1 MISLE
6 NISIGFQEKVLFD
19 NLTWRI
25 PRGSRIGLV
34 GNNGTGKTT
43 LFRTI
48 VGFVHPDKGNITLP
62 RNRRIGYLPQDL
74 IELKSNIDLI
84 SYLKEK
90 SGIAKLE
97 HSLKA
102 CEEHLTSLSAESNKY
117 QAALKKYEK
126 ISNLFEIRG
135 GYTFST
141 QAHKVLKGLG
151 FREKDFTRQC
161 TEFSGGWKMRIILA
175 SILLSSPDIVL
186 LDEPTNHLD
195 TESLEWLEGW
205 LINFSG
211 TIIVISHDRYFM
223 DKLMTQIAELAHQ
236 RLTIYQGNFSYYL
249 KEKIKRQELLQ
260 KEAKNQQE
268 KITKTQA
275 FIERFRYKN
284 TKAAQVQSRI
294 KMLEKI
300 QIVKIDKAP
309 KKAAI
314 YFPKCP
320 RSGDKVV
327 SIESLT
333 KKYEEIAVFNGLN
346 FTLHR
351 SEKIAL
357 VGVNGAGKSTLSR
370 LISKRERPTAGTVHL
385 GHKVNLAF
393 FSQESS
399 ENLNYNNSVWEE
411 ISAEPSSMTTGE
423 RRNLLG
429 AFLFSGDAIYKP
441 ISVLSGGEKSR
452 LSLAKILMQES
463 NFLILDEP
471 TNHLDIITKELF
483 QQALLKY
490 SGTILIVSHDRFF
503 LDNLI
508 TRVIEIRDGKIYDYP
523 GNYSYFIE
531 KRAQLLA
538 EINNGNLSTKT
549 KRVEQ
554 SKLKVKTLDKLRKH
568 KEAEERNRIYRQN
581 KDILD
586 KLKLVE
592 ERIKEAE
599 KNKVIAENQ
608 LCDPV
613 ILKDSNK
620 VQNLMIDL
628 KKYNQELTTLTKTR
642 EGLIQK
648 INSPLP
654 LEGEG

>member
-6 NISIGFQEKVLFD
+6 NINIGFPEKVLFD
-19 NLTWRI
+19 NLNWRI
-25 PRGSRIGLV
+25 PRSSRIGLV

-48 VGFVHPDKGNITLP
+48 VGLVQPDKGNITLP
-62 RNRRIGYLPQDL
+62 RNQRIGYLPQDL
-74 IELKSNIDLI
+74 IELKSNIDLV

-102 CEEHLTSLSAESNKY
+102 CEEHLTSLSAESSKY
-117 QAALKKYEK
+117 QTALKKYEK
-126 ISNLFEIRG
+126 VSNLFEHRG
-135 GYTFST
+135 GYTFSV

-205 LINFSG
+205 LLNFTG

-236 RLTIYQGNFSYYL
+236 KLTIYKGNFSYYL
-249 KEKIKRQELLQ
+249 KEKEKRHELLQ

-268 KITKTQA
+268 KITKTEA

-294 KMLEKI
+294 KMLEKM
-300 QIVKIDKAP
+300 QIVKIDKAS

-327 SIESLT
+327 SVENLA
-333 KKYEEIAVFNGLN
+333 KEYEEIAVFSGLN

-351 SEKIAL
+351 GEKIAL

-370 LISKRERPTAGTVHL
+370 LISKRERPTAGTVHI
-385 GHKVNLAF
+385 GYKVNLAF

-399 ENLNYNNSVWEE
+399 QNLNYNNSVWEE
-411 ISAEPSSMTTGE
+411 ISDESSSMTTGE

-429 AFLFSGDAIYKP
+429 AFLFSGDAVYKP
-441 ISVLSGGEKSR
+441 ISILSGGEKSR
-452 LSLAKILMQES
+452 LALAKILMQES

-483 QQALLKY
+483 QRALLKY

-508 TRVIEIRDGKIYDYP
+508 ARVIEIRDGRIYDYP

-531 KRAQLLA
+531 KRTQLLA
-538 EINNGNLSTKT
+538 KINNNGLPFK
-549 KRVEQ
+549 KAEQ
-554 SKLKVKTLDKLRKH
+554 QKPKVKTLNKLKKRE
-568 KEAEERNRIYRQN
+568 EAEERNRIYRQN
-581 KDILD
+581 KDILN
-586 KLKLVE
+586 KLKSVE
-592 ERIKEAE
+592 EEIKLLE
-599 KNKVIAENQ
+599 KNKTNTEIQ
-608 LCDPV
+608 LCDPIV
-613 ILKDSNK
+613 LKDSKK
-620 VQNLMIDL
+620 VRNLMIDL
-628 KKYNQELTTLTKTR
+628 KKYNQELETLTKTR
-642 EGLIQK
+642 KELILK
-648 INSPLP
+648 IN
-654 LEGEG
+654 EI

>member
-19 NLTWRI
+19 NLNWRI

-97 HSLKA
+97 HSLKT

-126 ISNLFEIRG
+126 ITNLFEHRG

-294 KMLEKI
+294 KMLEKM

-327 SIESLT
+327 SVENLA
-333 KKYEEIAVFNGLN
+333 KKYEEIPVFSSLN

-351 SEKIAL
+351 GEKIAL

-370 LISKRERPTAGTVHL
+370 LISKKERPTVGKVHL

-399 ENLNYNNSVWEE
+399 ENLNYNHTVWEE
-411 ISAEPSSMTTGE
+411 ISDESSSMTSGE

-452 LSLAKILMQES
+452 LALVKILMQES

-483 QQALLKY
+483 QRALLKY

-508 TRVIEIRDGKIYDYP
+508 TRVIEIRDGKVYDYP

-538 EINNGNLSTKT
+538 EINDDNLYT
-549 KRVEQ
+549 KRAEQ
-554 SKLKVKTLDKLRKH
+554 SKPRIKTLNKLKKR

-586 KLKLVE
+586 KLKSVE
-592 ERIKEAE
+592 EKMKVLE
-599 KNKVIAENQ
+599 KNKAAIESQ
-608 LCDPV
+608 LCNPI
-613 ILKDSNK
+613 ILKDSKK
-620 VQNLMIDL
+620 VKTLMIDL
-628 KKYNQELTTLTKTR
+628 KKYNQELATLTKTR
-642 EGLIQK
+642 KDLI
-648 INSPLP
+648 
-654 LEGEG
+654 LEIKELY

>member
-19 NLTWRI
+19 NLNWRI
-25 PRGSRIGLV
+25 PRCSRIGLV

-48 VGFVHPDKGNITLP
+48 VGLIQPDKGNITLP
-62 RNRRIGYLPQDL
+62 RNQRIGYLPQDL

-97 HSLKA
+97 HSLKT

-126 ISNLFEIRG
+126 ITNLFEHRG

-141 QAHKVLKGLG
+141 QAHKALKGLG

-205 LINFSG
+205 LLNFSG

-236 RLTIYQGNFSYYL
+236 KLTIYQGNFSYYL
-249 KEKIKRQELLQ
+249 KEKVKRHELLQ
-260 KEAKNQQE
+260 KEAKNQQD
-268 KITKTQA
+268 KIAKTEA
-275 FIERFRYKN
+275 FIGRFRYKN

-294 KMLEKI
+294 KMLEKM

-327 SIESLT
+327 SVENLA
-333 KKYEEIAVFNGLN
+333 KEYGEIPVFSGLN

-351 SEKIAL
+351 SERVAL

-370 LISKRERPTAGTVHL
+370 LISKRENPTAGKVHL

-399 ENLNYNNSVWEE
+399 QNLNYNNSVWEE
-411 ISAEPSSMTTGE
+411 ISAESSSMTTGE

-429 AFLFSGDAIYKP
+429 AFLFSGDTIYKP
-441 ISVLSGGEKSR
+441 IRVLSGGEKSR
-452 LSLAKILMQES
+452 LALAKILMQES

-483 QQALLKY
+483 QRALLKY

-508 TRVIEIRDGKIYDYP
+508 ARVIEIRDGRINDYP

-531 KRAQLLA
+531 KRAQLMA
-538 EINNGNLSTKT
+538 EINDSNLSAKF

-554 SKLKVKTLDKLRKH
+554 QKPKVKTLNKLKKQ

-586 KLKLVE
+586 KLKSVE
-592 ERIKEAE
+592 EKIKFLEG
-599 KNKVIAENQ
+599 NKIIVESQ
-608 LCDPV
+608 LCDPLV
-613 ILKDSNK
+613 LKDSKK
-620 VQNLMIDL
+620 VQNLMINL
-628 KKYNQELTTLTKTR
+628 KKYNQKLKTLTKTHKD
-642 EGLIQK
+642 LIFK
-648 INSPLP
+648 INKIK
-654 LEGEG
+654 

>member
-6 NISIGFQEKVLFD
+6 NISIGFSENVLFD
-19 NLTWRI
+19 NLNWRI
-25 PRGSRIGLV
+25 PRGSHIGLV

-48 VGFVHPDKGNITLP
+48 VGFVQPDKGNITLP
-62 RNRRIGYLPQDL
+62 RNQRIGYLPQDL
-74 IELKSNIDLI
+74 IELKGNIDLV
-84 SYLKEK
+84 SYLKEE

-97 HSLKA
+97 HSLKL
-102 CEEHLTSLSAESNKY
+102 CEEHLTSLSAEACKY
-117 QAALKKYEK
+117 QSALKKYEK
-126 ISNLFEIRG
+126 ITNLFEHRG
-135 GYTFST
+135 GYTFSV

-205 LINFSG
+205 LLNFSG

-236 RLTIYQGNFSYYL
+236 KLTIYQGNFSYYL
-249 KEKIKRQELLQ
+249 KEKGKRHKLLQ

-268 KITKTQA
+268 KITKTEA

-294 KMLEKI
+294 KMLEKM

-327 SIESLT
+327 SVENLA
-333 KKYEEIAVFNGLN
+333 KEYEEILVFSGLN

-351 SEKIAL
+351 GEKIAL

-370 LISKRERPTAGTVHL
+370 LISKRERPTAGKVHL

-399 ENLNYNNSVWEE
+399 QNLNYNNSVWEE
-411 ISAEPSSMTTGE
+411 ISAESSSMTSGE

-441 ISVLSGGEKSR
+441 ISILSGGEKSR
-452 LSLAKILMQES
+452 LALAKILMQES

-508 TRVIEIRDGKIYDYP
+508 TRVIEIRDGWIYDYP

-538 EINNGNLSTKT
+538 EINDGNLSTKT

-554 SKLKVKTLDKLRKH
+554 SKLKVKTLNKLKKQ

-586 KLKLVE
+586 RLKSVE
-592 ERIKEAE
+592 EEIKLLE
-599 KNKVIAENQ
+599 KNKADIESQ
-608 LCDPV
+608 LCETV
-613 ILKDSNK
+613 ILKDSKK

-628 KKYNQELTTLTKTR
+628 KKYNHKLASLTKIR
-642 EGLIQK
+642 EELNFK
-648 INSPLP
+648 I
-654 LEGEG
+654 GKI

>member
-6 NISIGFQEKVLFD
+6 NISIGFQEKILFD
-19 NLTWRI
+19 NLNWRI

-43 LFRTI
+43 LFRSM
-48 VGFVHPDKGNITLP
+48 VGLVPPDKGNINLP
-62 RNRRIGYLPQDL
+62 RNQRIGYLPQDL

-90 SGIAKLE
+90 SGISKLE
-97 HSLKA
+97 YSLKA
-102 CEEHLTSLSAESNKY
+102 CEEHLASLSAESNEY
-117 QAALKKYEK
+117 LAAFKKYEK
-126 ISNLFEIRG
+126 ITSLFEHRG
-135 GYTFST
+135 GYSFST

-151 FREKDFTRQC
+151 FREKDFTREC
-161 TEFSGGWKMRIILA
+161 TKFSGGWKMRIILA
-175 SILLSSPDIVL
+175 SILLSSPDIIL

-195 TESLEWLEGW
+195 TESLEWLENW
-205 LINFSG
+205 LLNFSG

-249 KEKIKRQELLQ
+249 KEKGKRHELLQ
-260 KEAKNQQE
+260 KEAKNQQD
-268 KITKTQA
+268 KIAKTET

-294 KMLEKI
+294 KMLEKM
-300 QIVKIDKAP
+300 QIVKIDHAP

-320 RSGDKVV
+320 RSGDQVV
-327 SIESLT
+327 NVKHLT
-333 KKYEEIAVFNGLN
+333 KKYEEITVFSNLT

-351 SEKIAL
+351 GERVAL

-370 LISKRERPTAGTVHL
+370 LISTREKPTTGTVHL
-385 GHKVNLAF
+385 GHKVTLAF

-399 ENLNYNNSVWEE
+399 DNLNYNHSVWEE
-411 ISAEPSSMTTGE
+411 ISAEPSSMTSGE

-429 AFLFSGDAIYKP
+429 AFLFSGDAVHKL

-452 LSLAKILMQES
+452 LALVKILMQES

-508 TRVIEIRDGKIYDYP
+508 TRVIEIRNGQIYDYP

-531 KRAQLLA
+531 KRNQLLA
-538 EINNGNLSTKT
+538 ETNNDHLFNKI
-549 KRVEQ
+549 KIAEQ
-554 SKLKVKTLDKLRKH
+554 SKPKIKTLDKLRKQ

-586 KLKLVE
+586 KLKSIE
-592 ERIKEAE
+592 AEIKLLE
-599 KNKVIAENQ
+599 KNKVGTEDQ
-608 LCDPV
+608 LCDPI
-613 ILKDSNK
+613 ILKDSKK
-620 VQNLMIDL
+620 VRNLMIDL
-628 KKYNQELTTLTKTR
+628 KKYDQELVILNNTRKQLIFSLSKDNPLT
-642 EGLIQK
+642 
-648 INSPLP
+648 N
-654 LEGEG
+654 

>member
-1 MISLE
+1 MVP
-6 NISIGFQEKVLFD
+6 EKL
-19 NLTWRI
+19 L
-25 PRGSRIGLV
+25 
-34 GNNGTGKTT
+34 
-43 LFRTI
+43 
-48 VGFVHPDKGNITLP
+48 TLP
-62 RNRRIGYLPQDL
+62 RNQRIGYLPQDL

-84 SYLKEK
+84 SYLKDK

-126 ISNLFEIRG
+126 ITNLFEHRG

-161 TEFSGGWKMRIILA
+161 NEFSGGWKMRIILA
-175 SILLSSPDIVL
+175 FILLSSPDIVL

-205 LINFSG
+205 LLIFTG

-284 TKAAQVQSRI
+284 TKATQVQSRI

-327 SIESLT
+327 SAENLA
-333 KKYEEIAVFNGLN
+333 KEYEEIPVFSGLN

-351 SEKIAL
+351 GEKIAL

-370 LISKRERPTAGTVHL
+370 LISKRESPTAGKVHL

-399 ENLNYNNSVWEE
+399 QNLNYNNSVWEE

-452 LSLAKILMQES
+452 LALAKILMQES

-483 QQALLKY
+483 QRALLKY

-508 TRVIEIRDGKIYDYP
+508 ARVIEIRDGKIYDYP

-531 KRAQLLA
+531 KRAQLLS
-538 EINNGNLSTKT
+538 EIDNRTIAIKNAQSSKPRIKT
-549 KRVEQ
+549 LN
-554 SKLKVKTLDKLRKH
+554 KLKKQ
-568 KEAEERNRIYRQN
+568 KEAEERNRFYRQN

-586 KLKLVE
+586 RLKSVE
-592 ERIKEAE
+592 EKIKFLE
-599 KNKVIAENQ
+599 KNKTATESQ
-608 LCDPV
+608 LCDPLV
-613 ILKDSNK
+613 LKDSKK
-620 VQNLMIDL
+620 VQNLMINL
-628 KKYNQELTTLTKTR
+628 KKSNQELAILTKTR
-642 EGLIQK
+642 EALNQK
-648 INSPLP
+648 IK
-654 LEGEG
+654 EI

>member
-6 NISIGFQEKVLFD
+6 NISISFPEKVLFD
-19 NLTWRI
+19 NLNWRI

-126 ISNLFEIRG
+126 ISNLFEHRG

-141 QAHKVLKGLG
+141 RAHKVLKGLG

-205 LINFSG
+205 LLNFSG

-223 DKLMTQIAELAHQ
+223 DKLMTQIVELAHQ
-236 RLTIYQGNFSYYL
+236 KLTIYQGNFSYYL
-249 KEKIKRQELLQ
+249 IEKVKRQELLQ
-260 KEAKNQQE
+260 KQAKNQQD
-268 KITKTQA
+268 KIAKTEA

-294 KMLEKI
+294 KMLEKM
-300 QIVKIDKAP
+300 QTVKIEKTA

-314 YFPKCP
+314 HFPKCP

-327 SIESLT
+327 SVENLT
-333 KKYEEIAVFNGLN
+333 KKYEEIDVFSNLD

-351 SEKIAL
+351 GEKIAL
-357 VGVNGAGKSTLSR
+357 VGVNGAGKSTISR
-370 LISKRERPTAGTVHL
+370 LISKKERPTTGTVHL

-399 ENLNYNNSVWEE
+399 ENLNYNNSIWEE
-411 ISAEPSSMTTGE
+411 ISAESSSMTTGE

-429 AFLFSGDAIYKP
+429 AFLFSGDTVYKP
-441 ISVLSGGEKSR
+441 IGVLSGGEKSR
-452 LSLAKILMQES
+452 LALAKILMQES

-483 QQALLKY
+483 QRALLKY
-490 SGTILIVSHDRFF
+490 SGTILIVSHDRYF

-508 TRVIEIRDGKIYDYP
+508 NRIIEIRDGRIYDYP

-531 KRAQLLA
+531 KRAKLLVK
-538 EINNGNLSTKT
+538 INDGDLSTKT
-549 KRVEQ
+549 KKVEQ
-554 SKLKVKTLDKLRKH
+554 SKLKVKTLNKLKKR
-568 KEAEERNRIYRQN
+568 KEAEERNRIYRKN

-586 KLKLVE
+586 KLKSVE
-592 ERIKEAE
+592 EKIKVLEGSKADAEA
-599 KNKVIAENQ
+599 Q
-608 LCDPV
+608 LCDPKV
-613 ILKDSNK
+613 LKDSKK
-620 VQNLMIDL
+620 VQNLMINL
-628 KKYNQELTTLTKTR
+628 KKYNQELATLTKTR
-642 EGLIQK
+642 KDLILK
-648 INSPLP
+648 IKKVH
-654 LEGEG
+654 

>member
-19 NLTWRI
+19 NLNWRI

-48 VGFVHPDKGNITLP
+48 VGLVQPDKGNITLP

-74 IELKSNIDLI
+74 IELKNNIDLV
-84 SYLKEK
+84 SYLREK

-97 HSLKA
+97 HSLKV

-117 QAALKKYEK
+117 QTALKKYEK
-126 ISNLFEIRG
+126 ITNLFEHRG

-161 TEFSGGWKMRIILA
+161 SEFSGGWKMRIILA
-175 SILLSSPDIVL
+175 SILLSSPDIIL

-195 TESLEWLEGW
+195 TESLEWLESW
-205 LINFSG
+205 LLDFSG
-211 TIIVISHDRYFM
+211 TIMVISHDRYFM

-249 KEKIKRQELLQ
+249 KEKEKRHELLQ

-294 KMLEKI
+294 KMLEKM

-327 SIESLT
+327 SVENLA
-333 KKYEEIAVFNGLN
+333 KKYEEIAVFKGLN

-351 SEKIAL
+351 GEKVAL

-370 LISKRERPTAGTVHL
+370 LLSKREKPTAGTVNL

-399 ENLNYNNSVWEE
+399 ENLNYNNSIWEE

-452 LSLAKILMQES
+452 LALAKILMQES

-471 TNHLDIITKELF
+471 TNHLDIVTKELF

-490 SGTILIVSHDRFF
+490 NGTILIVSHDRYF

-508 TRVIEIRDGKIYDYP
+508 TRVIEIRDGRIYDYP

-538 EINNGNLSTKT
+538 ETNDGDLSTKT

-554 SKLKVKTLDKLRKH
+554 SKLKVKTLDKQRKQ
-568 KEAEERNRIYRQN
+568 KEAEERNRLYRQN

-586 KLKLVE
+586 RLKSVE
-592 ERIKEAE
+592 EKIKVLEE
-599 KNKVIAENQ
+599 NKANVESQ
-608 LCDPV
+608 LCNPT
-613 ILKDSNK
+613 ILKNSKK
-620 VQNLMIDL
+620 VQNLMINL
-628 KKYNQELTTLTKTR
+628 KKLNQELATLTKTR
-642 EGLIQK
+642 DGLILK
-648 INSPLP
+648 IN
-654 LEGEG
+654 EI

>member
-19 NLTWRI
+19 NLNWRI

-48 VGFVHPDKGNITLP
+48 VGLVQSDKGNITLP
-62 RNRRIGYLPQDL
+62 LNQRIGYLPQDL
-74 IELKSNIDLI
+74 IELTSNIDLI

-97 HSLKA
+97 HSLKT

-126 ISNLFEIRG
+126 TTNLFEHRG
-135 GYTFST
+135 GYTFSI

-205 LINFSG
+205 LLNFSG

-223 DKLMTQIAELAHQ
+223 DKLMTKIAELAHQ
-236 RLTIYQGNFSYYL
+236 KLTIYQGNFSYYL
-249 KEKIKRQELLQ
+249 KEKVKRHELLQ
-260 KEAKNQQE
+260 KEAKNQQD
-268 KITKTQA
+268 KIAKTEA
-275 FIERFRYKN
+275 FIGRFRYKN
-284 TKAAQVQSRI
+284 TKATQVQSRI
-294 KMLEKI
+294 KMLEKM

-309 KKAAI
+309 KKATI

-327 SIESLT
+327 TVENLD
-333 KKYEEIAVFNGLN
+333 KEYGEIPVFSGLN

-351 SEKIAL
+351 GERVAL

-370 LISKRERPTAGTVHL
+370 LISKKERPTAGKVHL

-399 ENLNYNNSVWEE
+399 QNLNYNHTVWEE
-411 ISAEPSSMTTGE
+411 ISDESSSMTSGE

-452 LSLAKILMQES
+452 LALAKILMQES

-483 QQALLKY
+483 QRALLKY
-490 SGTILIVSHDRFF
+490 SGTILIVSHDRYF

-508 TRVIEIRDGKIYDYP
+508 ARVIEIRDGRIYNYP
-523 GNYSYFIE
+523 GNYSYFVE
-531 KRAQLLA
+531 KRNQLLA
-538 EINNGNLSTKT
+538 ETNNSGLPTK
-549 KRVEQ
+549 KVEQ
-554 SKLKVKTLDKLRKH
+554 QKPKVKTLGKLKKRE
-568 KEAEERNRIYRQN
+568 EAEERNRTYRQN

-586 KLKLVE
+586 QLKSVKEELKLL
-592 ERIKEAE
+592 E
-599 KNKVIAENQ
+599 KNKVDLESQ
-608 LCDPV
+608 LCDPMT
-613 ILKDSNK
+613 LKDSK
-620 VQNLMIDL
+620 RVRNLMINL
-628 KKYNQELTTLTKTR
+628 KKSNQELAALTKTHK
-642 EGLIQK
+642 ELSLK
-648 INSPLP
+648 IK
-654 LEGEG
+654 EI

>member
-19 NLTWRI
+19 NLNWKI
-25 PRGSRIGLV
+25 PRGSHIGLV

-48 VGFVHPDKGNITLP
+48 VGFVQPDKGNITLP
-62 RNRRIGYLPQDL
+62 RNQRIGYLPQDL

-90 SGIAKLE
+90 SGITKLE

-102 CEEHLTSLSAESNKY
+102 CEEQLTSLSAESNKY
-117 QAALKKYEK
+117 QTALKKYEK
-126 ISNLFEIRG
+126 ITSLFEHRG

-161 TEFSGGWKMRIILA
+161 TEFSGGWKMRIILV
-175 SILLSSPDIVL
+175 SILLSSPDIIL

-195 TESLEWLEGW
+195 TESLEWLESW
-205 LINFSG
+205 LLNFSG

-249 KEKIKRQELLQ
+249 KEKEKRHELLQ

-268 KITKTQA
+268 KIAKTET

-284 TKAAQVQSRI
+284 TKAVQVQSRI
-294 KMLEKI
+294 KMLEKM

-320 RSGDKVV
+320 RSGDQVV
-327 SIESLT
+327 NVEDLT
-333 KKYEEIAVFNGLN
+333 KKYEEIVVFSGLN

-351 SEKIAL
+351 SERVAL

-370 LISKRERPTAGTVHL
+370 LISERESPTAGTVHL

-399 ENLNYNNSVWEE
+399 DNLNYNHSVWEE
-411 ISAEPSSMTTGE
+411 ISAESSPMTSGE

-429 AFLFSGDAIYKP
+429 AFLFSGDAVHKP

-452 LSLAKILMQES
+452 LALAKILMQES

-483 QQALLKY
+483 QRALLKY

-508 TRVIEIRDGKIYDYP
+508 TRVIEICDGRIYNYP

-538 EINNGNLSTKT
+538 EIDNRALTIKNASS
-549 KRVEQ
+549 
-554 SKLKVKTLDKLRKH
+554 SKPKVKTLDKLKKRE
-568 KEAEERNRIYRQN
+568 EAEKRNRIYRQN

-586 KLKLVE
+586 KLKSVE
-592 ERIKEAE
+592 TEIKLLE
-599 KNKVIAENQ
+599 KNKVGTENQ
-608 LCDPV
+608 LCDPLV
-613 ILKDSNK
+613 LKDSKK
-620 VQNLMIDL
+620 VQTLMIDL
-628 KKYNQELTTLTKTR
+628 KKYNQELKTLTKIHEALTL
-642 EGLIQK
+642 ETK
-648 INSPLP
+648 PPLP
-654 LEGEG
+654 SEGEG

>member
-19 NLTWRI
+19 NLNWRI

-43 LFRTI
+43 LFRAI
-48 VGFVHPDKGNITLP
+48 VGFVQPDKGNITLP
-62 RNRRIGYLPQDL
+62 LNQRIGYLPQDL
-74 IELKSNIDLI
+74 IELTSNIDLV

-102 CEEHLTSLSAESNKY
+102 CEEHLTSLFAESNNY

-126 ISNLFEIRG
+126 ISNLFEHRG
-135 GYTFST
+135 GYTFSV

-161 TEFSGGWKMRIILA
+161 TEFSGGWKMRIILT
-175 SILLSSPDIVL
+175 SILLSSPDIIL

-205 LINFSG
+205 LQNFSG
-211 TIIVISHDRYFM
+211 TIIAISHDRYFL
-223 DKLMTQIAELAHQ
+223 DKLMTQITELAHQ
-236 RLTIYQGNFSYYL
+236 KLTIYQGNFSYYL
-249 KEKIKRQELLQ
+249 KEKENRHLLLQ
-260 KEAKNQQE
+260 KESKNQQD
-268 KITKTQA
+268 KIAKTET

-294 KMLEKI
+294 KMLEKM
-300 QIVKIDKAP
+300 QVVKIDKTP

-327 SIESLT
+327 SVENLA
-333 KKYEEIAVFNGLN
+333 KVYEEIPVFSGLN

-351 SEKIAL
+351 SEKVAL
-357 VGVNGAGKSTLSR
+357 VGINGAGKSTLSR
-370 LISKRERPTAGTVHL
+370 LISKRERPTGGKVDL

-399 ENLNYNNSVWEE
+399 QNLDYNHTIWEE
-411 ISAEPSSMTTGE
+411 ISTESSSMTSGE
-423 RRNLLG
+423 RRSLLG
-429 AFLFSGDAIYKP
+429 AFLFSGDDIYKP
-441 ISVLSGGEKSR
+441 ISILSGGEKSR

-483 QQALLKY
+483 QRALLKY

-531 KRAQLLA
+531 KRTQLLV
-538 EINNGNLSTKT
+538 EINDGDLSV

-554 SKLKVKTLDKLRKH
+554 SKLKVKTLNKLKKQ

-586 KLKLVE
+586 KLKSVE
-592 ERIKEAE
+592 EKIKFLE
-599 KNKVIAENQ
+599 KNKTAIESQ
-608 LCDPV
+608 LCDPTV
-613 ILKDSNK
+613 LKDSKK
-620 VQNLMIDL
+620 VRSLMIDL
-628 KKYNQELTTLTKTR
+628 KKYNQELAALTKTR
-642 EGLIQK
+642 KDLILK
-648 INSPLP
+648 INPPLP
-654 LEGEG
+654 LEGKG

>member
-19 NLTWRI
+19 NLNWRI

-48 VGFVHPDKGNITLP
+48 VGLVQPDKGNITLP
-62 RNRRIGYLPQDL
+62 RNQRIGHLPQDL
-74 IELKSNIDLI
+74 IELKGNIDLI

-102 CEEHLTSLSAESNKY
+102 CEEHLTSLSAESSKY
-117 QAALKKYEK
+117 QTALKKYEK
-126 ISNLFEIRG
+126 VSNLFEHRG
-135 GYTFST
+135 GYTFSV

-205 LINFSG
+205 LLNFTG

-236 RLTIYQGNFSYYL
+236 KLTIYKGNFSYYL
-249 KEKIKRQELLQ
+249 KEKEKRHELLQ

-268 KITKTQA
+268 KITKTEA

-294 KMLEKI
+294 KMLEKM

-327 SIESLT
+327 SVESLT
-333 KKYEEIAVFNGLN
+333 KEYEEISVFSGLN

-351 SEKIAL
+351 SERVAL

-370 LISKRERPTAGTVHL
+370 LISKRERPTVGKVHL

-399 ENLNYNNSVWEE
+399 QNLNYNNSIWEE
-411 ISAEPSSMTTGE
+411 ISTESSSMTSGE
-423 RRNLLG
+423 RRNLMG

-441 ISVLSGGEKSR
+441 ISILSGGEKSR
-452 LSLAKILMQES
+452 LALAKILMQES

-471 TNHLDIITKELF
+471 TNHLDITTKELF
-483 QQALLKY
+483 QRALLKY

-508 TRVIEIRDGKIYDYP
+508 ARVIEIRDGKIYDYP

-531 KRAQLLA
+531 KRAQLLSVTDNKTMA
-538 EINNGNLSTKT
+538 IKNG
-549 KRVEQ
+549 Q
-554 SKLKVKTLDKLRKH
+554 SSKPRVKTL
-568 KEAEERNRIYRQN
+568 N
-581 KDILD
+581 
-586 KLKLVE
+586 KLKSIE
-592 ERIKEAE
+592 EEIKVLEKKKVGAE
-599 KNKVIAENQ
+599 SQ
-608 LCDPV
+608 LCDPLV
-613 ILKDSNK
+613 LKDSKK
-620 VQNLMIDL
+620 VQNLMINL
-628 KKYNQELTTLTKTR
+628 KKYNQELATLTKTFKN
-642 EGLIQK
+642 LIQNIKK
-648 INSPLP
+648 IK
-654 LEGEG
+654 

>member
-19 NLTWRI
+19 NLNWRI

-48 VGFVHPDKGNITLP
+48 VGLVQPDKGNITLP

-74 IELKSNIDLI
+74 IELKNNIDLV
-84 SYLKEK
+84 SYLREK

-97 HSLKA
+97 HSLKV

-117 QAALKKYEK
+117 QTALKKYEK
-126 ISNLFEIRG
+126 ITNLFEHRG

-161 TEFSGGWKMRIILA
+161 SEFSGGWKMRIILA
-175 SILLSSPDIVL
+175 SILLSSPDIIL

-195 TESLEWLEGW
+195 TESLEWLESW
-205 LINFSG
+205 LLDFSG
-211 TIIVISHDRYFM
+211 TIMVISHDRYFM

-249 KEKIKRQELLQ
+249 KEKEKRHELLQ

-294 KMLEKI
+294 KMLEKM
-300 QIVKIDKAP
+300 QIIKIDKAP

-327 SIESLT
+327 SVENLA
-333 KKYEEIAVFNGLN
+333 KKYEEIAVFKGLN

-351 SEKIAL
+351 GEKVAL

-370 LISKRERPTAGTVHL
+370 LLSKREKPTAGTVNL
-385 GHKVNLAF
+385 GHKVNPAF

-399 ENLNYNNSVWEE
+399 ENLNYNNSIWEE

-471 TNHLDIITKELF
+471 TNHLDIVTKELF

-490 SGTILIVSHDRFF
+490 NGTILIVSHDRYF

-508 TRVIEIRDGKIYDYP
+508 TRVIEIRDGRIYDYP

-538 EINNGNLSTKT
+538 ETNDGDLSTKT

-554 SKLKVKTLDKLRKH
+554 SKLKVKALDKQRKQ
-568 KEAEERNRIYRQN
+568 KEAEERNRLYRQN

-586 KLKLVE
+586 RLKSVE
-592 ERIKEAE
+592 EEIKVLEE
-599 KNKVIAENQ
+599 NKANVESQ
-608 LCDPV
+608 LCNPT
-613 ILKDSNK
+613 ILKNSKK
-620 VQNLMIDL
+620 VQNLMINL
-628 KKYNQELTTLTKTR
+628 KKLNQELATLTKTR
-642 EGLIQK
+642 DGLILK
-648 INSPLP
+648 IN
-654 LEGEG
+654 EI

>member
-6 NISIGFQEKVLFD
+6 NINIGFQEKVLFD
-19 NLTWRI
+19 NLNWRI
-25 PRGSRIGLV
+25 PRSSRIGLV

-48 VGFVHPDKGNITLP
+48 VELVQPDKGNITLP
-62 RNRRIGYLPQDL
+62 RNQRIGYLPQDL
-74 IELKSNIDLI
+74 IELKSNIDLV

-97 HSLKA
+97 HSLKL
-102 CEEHLTSLSAESNKY
+102 CEEHLTSLSAESSKY

-126 ISNLFEIRG
+126 ITNLFEHRG
-135 GYTFST
+135 GYTFSV

-151 FREKDFTRQC
+151 FREKDFSRQC
-161 TEFSGGWKMRIILA
+161 TEFSGGWKMRIVLA

-205 LINFSG
+205 LLNFSG

-236 RLTIYQGNFSYYL
+236 KLTIYQGNFSYYL
-249 KEKIKRQELLQ
+249 KEKEKRHELLQ

-268 KITKTQA
+268 KITKTEA

-294 KMLEKI
+294 KMLEKM

-314 YFPKCP
+314 YFPNCP

-327 SIESLT
+327 SVEDLA
-333 KKYEEIAVFNGLN
+333 KEYEEIPVFSGLN

-351 SEKIAL
+351 SERIAL

-370 LISKRERPTAGTVHL
+370 LISKRERPTAGKVHL

-399 ENLNYNNSVWEE
+399 QNLNYNNSVWEE
-411 ISAEPSSMTTGE
+411 ISAESSSMTSGE

-441 ISVLSGGEKSR
+441 ISILSGGEKSR
-452 LSLAKILMQES
+452 LALAKILMQES

-471 TNHLDIITKELF
+471 TNHLDIITKGLF
-483 QQALLKY
+483 QRALLKY

-508 TRVIEIRDGKIYDYP
+508 TRVIEIRDGRIYDYP

-531 KRAQLLA
+531 KRDQLLA
-538 EINNGNLSTKT
+538 EINNGNVSAKT
-549 KRVEQ
+549 KRMEQ
-554 SKLKVKTLDKLRKH
+554 SKLKIKTLDKLRKQ
-568 KEAEERNRIYRQN
+568 KEAEERNRLYRQN

-586 KLKLVE
+586 KLKSIE
-592 ERIKEAE
+592 EEIKFLEE
-599 KNKVIAENQ
+599 NKIKIETQ
-608 LCDPV
+608 LCDQV
-613 ILKDSNK
+613 VLKDSKK
-620 VQNLMIDL
+620 VRNLMIDL
-628 KKYNQELTTLTKTR
+628 KKYNQQLTTLTKIH
-642 EGLIQK
+642 EGLILK
-648 INSPLP
+648 IKELY
-654 LEGEG
+654 

>member
-6 NISIGFQEKVLFD
+6 NISIDFPEKVLFD
-19 NLTWRI
+19 NLNWRI
-25 PRGSRIGLV
+25 PRGSHIGLV

-48 VGFVHPDKGNITLP
+48 VGFVQPDKGNITLP

-97 HSLKA
+97 HSFKA

-205 LINFSG
+205 LLNFSG

-236 RLTIYQGNFSYYL
+236 KLTIYQGNFSYYL
-249 KEKIKRQELLQ
+249 KEKVKRQELLQ
-260 KEAKNQQE
+260 KQVKNQQT
-268 KITKTQA
+268 KIAKIEA

-294 KMLEKI
+294 KMLEKMQTI
-300 QIVKIDKAP
+300 KIEKAA
-309 KKAAI
+309 KKATI

-327 SIESLT
+327 SVENLT
-333 KKYEEIAVFNGLN
+333 KKYEEISVFSDLN
-346 FTLHR
+346 FSLHR
-351 SEKIAL
+351 GEKIAL

-370 LISKRERPTAGTVHL
+370 LISKRERPTVGTVHL

-393 FSQESS
+393 FSQESF
-399 ENLNYNNSVWEE
+399 ENLNYNNSIWEE
-411 ISAEPSSMTTGE
+411 ISDESSSMTTGE

-429 AFLFSGDAIYKP
+429 AFLFSGDAIYIP
-441 ISVLSGGEKSR
+441 ISVISGGEKSR
-452 LSLAKILMQES
+452 LALVKILMQES

-471 TNHLDIITKELF
+471 TNHLDIVTKELF

-490 SGTILIVSHDRFF
+490 NGTILIVSHDRFF

-508 TRVIEIRDGKIYDYP
+508 TRVIEIRDGRIYDYP

-538 EINNGNLSTKT
+538 ETVSDDLST

-554 SKLKVKTLDKLRKH
+554 SKLKVKTLDNLRKR

-586 KLKLVE
+586 KLKSVE
-592 ERIKEAE
+592 EKMKFLKESKANIE
-599 KNKVIAENQ
+599 AQ

-613 ILKDSNK
+613 ILKDSKK
-620 VQNLMIDL
+620 VQTLMIDL
-628 KKYNQELTTLTKTR
+628 KKYNLELNNLTKSRKKLT
-642 EGLIQK
+642 LK
-648 INSPLP
+648 IS
-654 LEGEG
+654 EIK

>member
-6 NISIGFQEKVLFD
+6 NITISFPEKILFD
-19 NLTWRI
+19 NLNWRI

-34 GNNGTGKTT
+34 GDNGTGKTT

-74 IELKSNIDLI
+74 IELESNIDLI

-90 SGIAKLE
+90 SGITKLE
-97 HSLKA
+97 HSLKS
-102 CEEHLTSLSAESNKY
+102 CEEHLTSLSAESSKY

-205 LINFSG
+205 LLNFSG

-223 DKLMTQIAELAHQ
+223 DKLMTQIAESAHQ

-268 KITKTQA
+268 KIAKTQA

-327 SIESLT
+327 SVENLT
-333 KKYEEIAVFNGLN
+333 KKYEEITVFSNLN

-351 SEKIAL
+351 GEKIAL

-370 LISKRERPTAGTVHL
+370 LISKRERPTTGKVHL

-399 ENLNYNNSVWEE
+399 QDLNYNQSIWEE
-411 ISAEPSSMTTGE
+411 ISATSSSMTSAE

-441 ISVLSGGEKSR
+441 INVLSGGEKSR
-452 LSLAKILMQES
+452 LVLAKILMQES

-471 TNHLDIITKELF
+471 TNHLDITTKELF

-508 TRVIEIRDGKIYDYP
+508 TRVIEIRDGRIYDYP

-531 KRAQLLA
+531 KRAQLMA
-538 EINNGNLSTKT
+538 EINDDDLSA
-549 KRVEQ
+549 KRVGQ
-554 SKLKVKTLDKLRKH
+554 SKLKVKTLDKLKKR

-586 KLKLVE
+586 KLKSVKE
-592 ERIKEAE
+592 KIKFLE
-599 KNKVIAENQ
+599 KNKVAIEGQ
-608 LCDPV
+608 LCNPI
-613 ILKDSNK
+613 ILKDSKK

-628 KKYNQELTTLTKTR
+628 KKYNQKLKTLTKTR
-642 EGLIQK
+642 KDLILK
-648 INSPLP
+648 IKELY
-654 LEGEG
+654 

>member
-19 NLTWRI
+19 NLNWRI
-25 PRGSRIGLV
+25 PRGNRIGLV

-43 LFRTI
+43 LFRAI
-48 VGFVHPDKGNITLP
+48 VGLVQPDKGNITLP

-74 IELKSNIDLI
+74 IELKSSNIDLI

-97 HSLKA
+97 YSLKV
-102 CEEHLTSLSAESNKY
+102 CEEHLTSLSTESGKY
-117 QAALKKYEK
+117 QAALKKYES
-126 ISNLFEIRG
+126 ITNLFEHRG

-175 SILLSSPDIVL
+175 SILLSSPDIIL

-195 TESLEWLEGW
+195 TESLEWLESW
-205 LINFSG
+205 LLNFSG
-211 TIIVISHDRYFM
+211 TIMVISHDRYFM

-236 RLTIYQGNFSYYL
+236 KLTIYEGNFSYYL
-249 KEKIKRQELLQ
+249 KEKEKRHELLQ

-268 KITKTQA
+268 KIAKTEA

-327 SIESLT
+327 SVENLA

-351 SEKIAL
+351 GERVAL

-370 LISKRERPTAGTVHL
+370 LISKRERPTAGTVDL

-399 ENLNYNNSVWEE
+399 ENLNYNNSIWEE

-429 AFLFSGDAIYKP
+429 AFLFSGDAVYKP

-452 LSLAKILMQES
+452 LALAKILMQES

-471 TNHLDIITKELF
+471 TNHLDITTKELF

-503 LDNLI
+503 LDSLI
-508 TRVIEIRDGKIYDYP
+508 TRVIEIRDGRIYDYP

-531 KRAQLLA
+531 KRTQLLA
-538 EINNGNLSTKT
+538 ETNDGELAAKT

-554 SKLKVKTLDKLRKH
+554 SKLKIKTLDKLRKQ
-568 KEAEERNRIYRQN
+568 KEAEERNRLYRRN

-586 KLKLVE
+586 TLKSAE
-592 ERIKEAE
+592 ERIKVLE
-599 KNKVIAENQ
+599 KNKAAIEKQ

-613 ILKDSNK
+613 ILKDSKK

-628 KKYNQELTTLTKTR
+628 KKSNQELKTLTKT
-642 EGLIQK
+642 QK
-648 INSPLP
+648 ELTLKIKKVF
-654 LEGEG
+654 

>member
-6 NISIGFQEKVLFD
+6 NISIGFSEKTLFD
-19 NLTWRI
+19 NLNWRI

-48 VGFVHPDKGNITLP
+48 VGLAHPDKGNITLP

-117 QAALKKYEK
+117 QTALKKYEK
-126 ISNLFEIRG
+126 ITNLFEHRG

-175 SILLSSPDIVL
+175 SILLSLPDIVL

-205 LINFSG
+205 LLNFTG

-223 DKLMTQIAELAHQ
+223 DKLMSQIAELAHQ

-249 KEKIKRQELLQ
+249 KEKVKRLELLQ
-260 KEAKNQQE
+260 KQAKNQQD
-268 KITKTQA
+268 KIAKTET
-275 FIERFRYKN
+275 FIKRFRYKN
-284 TKAAQVQSRI
+284 TKAVQVQSRI
-294 KMLEKI
+294 KMLEKM

-327 SIESLT
+327 GIENLA
-333 KKYEEIAVFNGLN
+333 KEYEEIAVFSGLN

-351 SEKIAL
+351 GEKIAL

-370 LISKRERPTAGTVHL
+370 LISKKERPTAGKVHL

-399 ENLNYNNSVWEE
+399 ENLNYNNTVWEE
-411 ISAEPSSMTTGE
+411 ISDESSSMTTGE

-452 LSLAKILMQES
+452 LALAKILMQES

-483 QQALLKY
+483 QRALFKY

-508 TRVIEIRDGKIYDYP
+508 TRVIEIRDGRIYDYP

-538 EINNGNLSTKT
+538 EIKNGNLSTK
-549 KRVEQ
+549 KAEQ
-554 SKLKVKTLDKLRKH
+554 SKLKVKTSDKLKKR
-568 KEAEERNRIYRQN
+568 KEAEERNRTYRQN

-586 KLKLVE
+586 KLKSIE
-592 ERIKEAE
+592 EEIKFLE
-599 KNKVIAENQ
+599 KNKADAEAQ

-613 ILKDSNK
+613 VLKDSKK
-620 VQNLMIDL
+620 VQNLLIDL
-628 KKYNQELTTLTKTR
+628 KKHNQELATLTKAR
-642 EGLIQK
+642 EDLTQK
-648 INSPLP
+648 IK
-654 LEGEG
+654 GI

>member
-19 NLTWRI
+19 NLNWRI
-25 PRGSRIGLV
+25 PRNSRIGLV

-48 VGFVHPDKGNITLP
+48 VGLVQPDKGNITLP
-62 RNRRIGYLPQDL
+62 RNQRIGYLPQDL
-74 IELKSNIDLI
+74 IELKGNIDLI

-97 HSLKA
+97 HSLKL
-102 CEEHLTSLSAESNKY
+102 CEEHLTSLSDESSKY
-117 QAALKKYEK
+117 QAVLKKYEK
-126 ISNLFEIRG
+126 ISNIFEHRG
-135 GYTFST
+135 GYIFSV

-151 FREKDFTRQC
+151 FREKDFTRKC
-161 TEFSGGWKMRIILA
+161 TEFSGGWRMRIILA

-205 LINFSG
+205 LLNFSG
-211 TIIVISHDRYFM
+211 TIMVISHDRYFM

-236 RLTIYQGNFSYYL
+236 KLTIYRGNFSYYL
-249 KEKIKRQELLQ
+249 KEKEKRYELLQ

-268 KITKTQA
+268 KITKTEA

-284 TKAAQVQSRI
+284 TKATQVQSRI
-294 KMLEKI
+294 KMLEKM
-300 QIVKIDKAP
+300 QIIKIDKAP

-327 SIESLT
+327 SVENLA
-333 KKYEEIAVFNGLN
+333 KKYEEIHVFSGLN

-351 SEKIAL
+351 GERVAL

-370 LISKRERPTAGTVHL
+370 LISKRERPTAGKVHL
-385 GHKVNLAF
+385 GHKVNLSF

-399 ENLNYNNSVWEE
+399 QNLNYNHTIWEE
-411 ISAEPSSMTTGE
+411 ISAESSSMTSGE

-441 ISVLSGGEKSR
+441 ISILSGGEKSR
-452 LSLAKILMQES
+452 LALAKILMQES

-471 TNHLDIITKELF
+471 TNHLDIATKELF
-483 QQALLKY
+483 QRALLKY
-490 SGTILIVSHDRFF
+490 SGTILIVSHDRYF

-508 TRVIEIRDGKIYDYP
+508 LRVIEIRDGKIYDYP
-523 GNYSYFIE
+523 GNYSYFIK
-531 KRAQLLA
+531 KRNQLMA
-538 EINNGNLSTKT
+538 EINNSGLPF
-549 KRVEQ
+549 KRAEQ
-554 SKLKVKTLDKLRKH
+554 QKAKVKTLNKLKKRE
-568 KEAEERNRIYRQN
+568 EAEERNRIYRQN

-586 KLKLVE
+586 KLKSIE
-592 ERIKEAE
+592 EEIRVLE
-599 KNKVIAENQ
+599 KNKATTENQ

-613 ILKDSNK
+613 ILKDSKK
-620 VQNLMIDL
+620 VQSLMIDL
-628 KKYNQELTTLTKTR
+628 KKYNQELATLTKTHKD
-642 EGLIQK
+642 LILK
-648 INSPLP
+648 IKKI
-654 LEGEG
+654 

>member
-6 NISIGFQEKVLFD
+6 NVSIGFQERVLFD
-19 NLTWRI
+19 NLNWRI

-43 LFRTI
+43 LFRSI
-48 VGFVHPDKGNITLP
+48 VGLVLPDKGNITLP
-62 RNRRIGYLPQDL
+62 RNQRIGYLPQDL

-90 SGIAKLE
+90 SGITKLE

-102 CEEHLTSLSAESNKY
+102 CEEHLTSLSAESKAY
-117 QAALKKYEK
+117 LAAFKKYEQ
-126 ISNLFEIRG
+126 ITNLFEHRG

-175 SILLSSPDIVL
+175 SILLSSPDIIL

-195 TESLEWLEGW
+195 TESLEWLENW
-205 LINFSG
+205 LLNFSG
-211 TIIVISHDRYFM
+211 TILVISHDRYFM

-236 RLTIYQGNFSYYL
+236 RLTLYQGNFSYYL
-249 KEKIKRQELLQ
+249 EEKDKRHELLQ

-268 KITKTQA
+268 KIAKTET

-284 TKAAQVQSRI
+284 TKATQVQSRI
-294 KMLEKI
+294 KMLEKM
-300 QIVKIDKAP
+300 QIVKIDKTP
-309 KKAAI
+309 KKVAI

-320 RSGDKVV
+320 RSGDQVV
-327 SIESLT
+327 SVENLA
-333 KKYEEIAVFNGLN
+333 KEYEEIKVFNGLT

-351 SEKIAL
+351 GERVAL

-370 LISKRERPTAGTVHL
+370 LISKRERPTSGTVHL

-399 ENLNYNNSVWEE
+399 DNLNYNHSVLEE
-411 ISAEPSSMTTGE
+411 ISAEPSSMTSGE

-429 AFLFSGDAIYKP
+429 AFLFSGDDVYKP

-452 LSLAKILMQES
+452 LSLLKILMQES

-508 TRVIEIRDGKIYDYP
+508 SRVIEIRDGRIYDYP

-531 KRAQLLA
+531 KRNQLLA
-538 EINNGNLSTKT
+538 ETNGRNLYIKKT
-549 KRVEQ
+549 EQ
-554 SKLKVKTLDKLRKH
+554 PKQSAKTSDKLRKQ

-581 KDILD
+581 KDVLNR
-586 KLKLVE
+586 LKLAE
-592 ERIKEAE
+592 EEIKLIE
-599 KNKVIAENQ
+599 KNKVDIENQ
-608 LCDPV
+608 LCDPIV
-613 ILKDSNK
+613 LKDSKK

-628 KKYNQELTTLTKTR
+628 KKYNQELVNLNKTQKQ
-642 EGLIQK
+642 LILSLSK
-648 INSPLP
+648 DNPLID
-654 LEGEG
+654 

>member
-6 NISIGFQEKVLFD
+6 NISIGFPEKILFD
-19 NLTWRI
+19 NLNWRI

-48 VGFVHPDKGNITLP
+48 VGLVHPDKGNITLP

-84 SYLKEK
+84 SYLKKK

-117 QAALKKYEK
+117 QATLKKYEK
-126 ISNLFEIRG
+126 ITNLFEHRG

-205 LINFSG
+205 LLNFSG

-223 DKLMTQIAELAHQ
+223 DKLMTQISELAHQ

-268 KITKTQA
+268 KIAKTQA

-294 KMLEKI
+294 KMLEKM

-327 SIESLT
+327 SIENLD
-333 KKYEEIAVFNGLN
+333 KEYEEITVFSGLN

-351 SEKIAL
+351 GEKIAL

-399 ENLNYNNSVWEE
+399 QDLNYNQSIWEE
-411 ISAEPSSMTTGE
+411 ISATSSSMTSAE

-441 ISVLSGGEKSR
+441 INILSGGEKSR
-452 LSLAKILMQES
+452 LVLAKILMQES

-471 TNHLDIITKELF
+471 TNHLDITTKELF
-483 QQALLKY
+483 QRALLKY

-508 TRVIEIRDGKIYDYP
+508 TRVIEIRDGRIYDYP

-538 EINNGNLSTKT
+538 ETNDSNLFTKT
-549 KRVEQ
+549 KRAEQ
-554 SKLKVKTLDKLRKH
+554 SKLKVKTLNKLKKQ

-586 KLKLVE
+586 KLKSIE
-592 ERIKEAE
+592 EKIKFLKE
-599 KNKVIAENQ
+599 NKVSAESQ
-608 LCDPV
+608 LCDLV
-613 ILKDSNK
+613 ILKDSKK

-628 KKYNQELTTLTKTR
+628 KKYNQELSALTKTSK
-642 EGLIQK
+642 ELNLK
-648 INSPLP
+648 IKK
-654 LEGEG
+654 EY

>member
-1 MISLE
+1 
-6 NISIGFQEKVLFD
+6 
-19 NLTWRI
+19 
-25 PRGSRIGLV
+25 
-34 GNNGTGKTT
+34 
-43 LFRTI
+43 
-48 VGFVHPDKGNITLP
+48 
-62 RNRRIGYLPQDL
+62 
-74 IELKSNIDLI
+74 
-84 SYLKEK
+84 
-90 SGIAKLE
+90 
-97 HSLKA
+97 
-102 CEEHLTSLSAESNKY
+102 
-117 QAALKKYEK
+117 
-126 ISNLFEIRG
+126 
-135 GYTFST
+135 
-141 QAHKVLKGLG
+141 
-151 FREKDFTRQC
+151 
-161 TEFSGGWKMRIILA
+161 MRIILA

-205 LINFSG
+205 LLNFTG

-236 RLTIYQGNFSYYL
+236 KLTIYQGNFSYYL
-249 KEKIKRQELLQ
+249 KEKVKRQELLQ
-260 KEAKNQQE
+260 KQAKNQQD
-268 KITKTQA
+268 KIAKTEA

-284 TKAAQVQSRI
+284 TKATQVQSRI

-314 YFPKCP
+314 YFSKCP

-327 SIESLT
+327 RVENLT
-333 KKYEEIAVFNGLN
+333 KKYEEITVFSNLN

-351 SEKIAL
+351 GEKIAL

-370 LISKRERPTAGTVHL
+370 LISKKERPTAGKVRL

-399 ENLNYNNSVWEE
+399 ENLNYNHTVWEE
-411 ISAEPSSMTTGE
+411 ISDESSSMTTGE

-452 LSLAKILMQES
+452 LALAKILMQES

-483 QQALLKY
+483 QRALLKY

-508 TRVIEIRDGKIYDYP
+508 TRVIEIRNGRIYDYP

-538 EINNGNLSTKT
+538 EINNDHLYT
-549 KRVEQ
+549 KRTEQ
-554 SKLKVKTLDKLRKH
+554 SKLKVKTLDKLKKR
-568 KEAEERNRIYRQN
+568 KEAEERNRIYQQN

-586 KLKLVE
+586 KLKSVE
-592 ERIKEAE
+592 EKIKVLEG
-599 KNKVIAENQ
+599 NKADIESQ
-608 LCDPV
+608 LCDPIV
-613 ILKDSNK
+613 LKDSKK

-628 KKYNQELTTLTKTR
+628 KKYNHKLATLTKIHKQ
-642 EGLIQK
+642 LIFSLSK
-648 INSPLP
+648 DSTLTN
-654 LEGEG
+654 